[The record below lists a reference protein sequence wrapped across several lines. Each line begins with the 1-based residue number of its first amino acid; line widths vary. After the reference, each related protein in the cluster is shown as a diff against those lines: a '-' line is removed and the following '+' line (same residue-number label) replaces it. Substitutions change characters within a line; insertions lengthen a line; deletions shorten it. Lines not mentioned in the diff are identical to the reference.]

1 MSEEKKPT
9 AKKTEKKV
17 EEKKVEKK
25 PAEKPTEKP
34 AEKTEKKAE
43 KKSHKGAIIT
53 WSIIGGIL
61 LVGGITCAI
70 VLPIV
75 LNQVNYKESFEI
87 AETLKP
93 QIRSFYYDFDN
104 CEDVTYYVDSTWSS
118 PSYYDEY
125 VTDCK
130 ESLNPEMIANVK
142 KLSETGAVKTEE
154 IKPLFEKFNSEFSK
168 SIASVDENLDSKL
181 ETYKKWHKFI
191 YEADDLSYSSSTEE
205 DFKTV
210 AGYATDTGVEQL
222 KTYAETWLTKALEIK
237 KSYKDDSYSAYRTK
251 YNAFDDWME
260 ENQPDITEILP
271 LSFED
276 NSSAVYK
283 NFNEVYDA
291 LELKVAGEAKDAIE
305 SGDYEHIIKEL
316 MK

>member
-1 MSEEKKPT
+1 MSEEKKPV
-9 AKKTEKKV
+9 AKKA
-17 EEKKVEKK
+17 EEKKVEAK
-25 PAEKPTEKP
+25 PAEKPEVK
-34 AEKTEKKAE
+34 AEKADKKTKDG

-61 LVGGITCAI
+61 LAGGITCAI

-87 AETLKP
+87 AEALQP

-142 KLSETGAVKTEE
+142 KLSETGAVKTDE
-154 IKPLFEKFNSEFSK
+154 IKPLFDKFNSEFSK

-205 DFKTV
+205 EFRTV
-210 AGYATDTGVEQL
+210 AAYATETGVEQL
-222 KTYAETWLTKALEIK
+222 KTYGENWLTKALEVK

-291 LELKVAGEAKDAIE
+291 LEAKVAGEVKDAVN
-305 SGDYEHIIKEL
+305 SGDYERIIKEL